1 MEAGRHL
8 LWMGLRS
15 HRCTS
20 DVMGEV
26 DDVVAAE
33 SAETLAWPHVVSVFD
48 RLLGLPTVLGPF
60 PDPVSASVFAERYA
74 YEVTGN
80 SDRESLRVDVVP
92 LEHVVMPP
100 PASGARAGTRG
111 RVRRRWQVGWRW

>member
-1 MEAGRHL
+1 METGRHL
-8 LWMGLRS
+8 LWMGHSS
-15 HRCTS
+15 HARTA

-26 DDVVAAE
+26 DDVVAAD
-33 SAETLAWPHVVSVFD
+33 AAVTLEWPHVVSVFD

-80 SDRESLRVDVVP
+80 GDRESLRVDVVP
-92 LEHVVMPP
+92 LEHVAMPP
-100 PASGARAGTRG
+100 TANGDRVATPRRA
-111 RVRRRWQVGWRW
+111 RRRWRVGWRW